1 MKGKGRTTYPDESSN
16 PDDDIESN
24 TDDSDTDGSSSDED
38 IEHMMA
44 MLVKGFK
51 RMKYRKQMR
60 QFNSSK
66 KFGQVWRKEREGL
79 QDWKAGQVQS

>member
-24 TDDSDTDGSSSDED
+24 TDDSNTDESSSDED
-38 IEHMMA
+38 IKEMMA

-51 RMKYRKQMR
+51 RIEVQEAEEAVQLFKEVW
-60 QFNSSK
+60 
-66 KFGQVWRKEREGL
+66 QVWRKEREGL